1 MSAQRDLVKDI
12 IRELVRLEAIPIAER
27 SKVDDFSLPRMID
40 AGNGES
46 LIVSRKLDEG
56 IERVAKRLMDDD
68 PLLKPKFTQAEWRA
82 IVRRAFGP
90 ALASIDVDYDLEAN
104 ALTVLTQVKKTA
116 NQDAT
121 GKSIREYAFGCTLFG
136 GKDFKPFSIGPVL
149 FEPRDVWLERKY
161 QDSGI
166 STRSQR
172 RIERIWQGG
181 KLRKRKP
188 SFDSIAELDVIDA
201 IGSCKFV
208 CSIAIHDLAS
218 EAGREKA
225 LMAARFAT
233 TAIALM
239 WQTPSKALDGIN
251 LLFDREPHR
260 RKALTFVPGK
270 GVLSGSSWSHPPFG
284 PHIKPVEWEGILAE
298 KADIFAVV
306 GEMLAY
312 VISPDGA
319 VARPNMMSTLF
330 HAFLWFHEGCR
341 ESSSHMAVVKLAA
354 SLDAL
359 ACGRKSG
366 GILTLINAR
375 LKMEDDKPIRP
386 DGPTLKKAIDRIYSD
401 GRSRLIHGNNQE
413 LGNDWSDTK
422 ALAEQ
427 FGRLCL
433 LLCLDWIANTPNC
446 DDPDQLRL
454 SKT

>member
-1 MSAQRDLVKDI
+1 MSAQHDLVKDI
-12 IRELVRLEAIPIAER
+12 IRELARLETVPMAER
-27 SKVDDFSLPRMID
+27 SKDDNFSLPRIIG

-68 PLLKPKFTQAEWRA
+68 PSLKPKFTQAEWRA

-90 ALASIDVDYDLEAN
+90 ALASIDLDEDLDTN
-104 ALTVLTQVKKTA
+104 ASTVLARVKKTA

-121 GKSIREYAFGCTLFG
+121 GKSIREYAFGCTLFD

-149 FEPRDVWLERKY
+149 FEPRDVWLERKH
-161 QDSGI
+161 QDGGI
-166 STRSQR
+166 STLSQR
-172 RIERIWQGG
+172 RIERTWQGD
-181 KLRKRKP
+181 KLRKRKS
-188 SFDSIAELDVIDA
+188 SFDSIAELGVIDA

-208 CSIAIHDLAS
+208 CSITIYDLAS

-225 LMAARFAT
+225 LVAARFAT

-239 WQTPSKALDGIN
+239 WQIPSKALDGIN
-251 LLFDREPHR
+251 LVFDRKPHF
-260 RKALTFVPGK
+260 RKALIFIPGK
-270 GVLSGSSWSHPPFG
+270 DVLSGSSWSHPPFG
-284 PHIKPVEWEGILAE
+284 PHVKPDEWEGILAE
-298 KADIFAVV
+298 QAAIFAVV
-306 GEMLAY
+306 GEMLDY
-312 VISPDGA
+312 VISPDGD
-319 VARPNMMSTLF
+319 VALPNMMSTLF

-341 ESSSHMAVVKLAA
+341 ETSSHMAIVKLAA

-366 GILTLINAR
+366 GILALINAR
-375 LKMEDDKPIRP
+375 LKMEGDKPVLP
-386 DGPTLKKAIDRIYSD
+386 DGLTLKKAIDRIYGD

-433 LLCLDWIANTPNC
+433 LLCLDWIANNPNC